1 VTEPR
6 PEDATDALVDGDVT
20 YTRGTAR
27 AALAHRAFRVV
38 WGGTFASNVG
48 TWMQNVI
55 LAAFG
60 YELTHS
66 TTFVGVLF
74 FAQLGP
80 LLFLATIGGALADI
94 VDRRKLLIT
103 MQLAQLVLSF
113 LLAVLAAV
121 DDPSRAAIVVC
132 VFAIGI
138 ANALSAPALSAVLPT
153 LVPRPD
159 LAGAVSLQSV
169 QMNASRV
176 IGPAIGGALYPAFGA
191 APVFALNALTYL
203 FAVAVVWVTPF
214 PGRDRGQPEESRLSG
229 LLAGFRTARRDP
241 LVRRILTTMATMS
254 LFSLAF
260 VGLMPALAAENF
272 DMRPRSLA
280 YGLLYAS
287 FGAGAALGAVA
298 IGTLLAGH
306 SKPRIVRRGFL
317 AFAGLLA
324 LFGLIRTPALAYP
337 VAVVLGVS
345 YFAVVTSL
353 STVLQENLAD
363 HLRGRVMAL
372 WIMAFGGTVP
382 VGVLI
387 GGAVATRTSITTVV
401 VFGALVAVVLAWYA
415 DLTRAGATTR

>member
-1 VTEPR
+1 
-6 PEDATDALVDGDVT
+6 
-20 YTRGTAR
+20 
-27 AALAHRAFRVV
+27 
-38 WGGTFASNVG
+38 
-48 TWMQNVI
+48 
-55 LAAFG
+55 
-60 YELTHS
+60 
-66 TTFVGVLF
+66 
-74 FAQLGP
+74 
-80 LLFLATIGGALADI
+80 
-94 VDRRKLLIT
+94 
-103 MQLAQLVLSF
+103 
-113 LLAVLAAV
+113 
-121 DDPSRAAIVVC
+121 
-132 VFAIGI
+132 
-138 ANALSAPALSAVLPT
+138 
-153 LVPRPD
+153 
-159 LAGAVSLQSV
+159 
-169 QMNASRV
+169 
-176 IGPAIGGALYPAFGA
+176 
-191 APVFALNALTYL
+191 
-203 FAVAVVWVTPF
+203 
-214 PGRDRGQPEESRLSG
+214 
-229 LLAGFRTARRDP
+229 
-241 LVRRILTTMATMS
+241 
-254 LFSLAF
+254 
-260 VGLMPALAAENF
+260 MPALAAENF

-306 SKPRIVRRGFL
+306 SKPRIVRQGFL